1 MKIVKDKM
9 QWAKEEK
16 RQKRPTNTSH
26 QKNDWTT
33 ETTPQLGMNSGAPEV
48 PASLVIAVGFSCYN
62 VVINNEMSLVIH
74 CLVN

>member
-33 ETTPQLGMNSGAPEV
+33 ETTPQLGMNSGAPE
-48 PASLVIAVGFSCYN
+48 
-62 VVINNEMSLVIH
+62 E
-74 CLVN
+74 